1 MLISNSMQEGE
12 LSLSAGPNSINVIV
26 AFDPSAPV
34 GYFAVE
40 CAHVLP
46 ARKRVLKVA

>member
-1 MLISNSMQEGE
+1 MQEGE
-12 LSLSAGPNSINVIV
+12 FTLSAGTNSINVIV
-26 AFDPSAPV
+26 AFDPDAPV

-46 ARKRVLKVA
+46 ARKHVLKVA